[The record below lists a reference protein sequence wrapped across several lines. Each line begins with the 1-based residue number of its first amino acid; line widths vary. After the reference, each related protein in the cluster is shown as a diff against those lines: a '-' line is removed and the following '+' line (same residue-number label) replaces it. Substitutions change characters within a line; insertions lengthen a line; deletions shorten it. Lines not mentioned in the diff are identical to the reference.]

1 MGTGS
6 TQFLVQLSAPFS
18 DGSADPSQFQAQDGD
33 LENLVEGPPKSEAA
47 RGYGTELGALF
58 GQI

>member
-33 LENLVEGPPKSEAA
+33 LENLEEGPPKSEAA
-47 RGYGTELGALF
+47 RG
-58 GQI
+58 